1 MIALADCNN
10 FYASCERVFNPK
22 LKDKPVIVLSNND
35 GCIIARSNEA
45 KALGIKMGE
54 PAFKIKNIIEQ
65 NSVYVFSTNFAL
77 YGDMSNRV
85 MSILGNIVPSFEIY
99 SIDEAFMD
107 FSWISN
113 YHKFACQIKE
123 KVSKSTGIPI
133 SIGVAK
139 TKVLAKIANHIAKR
153 YSTNNVF
160 VMTKNKEIFKILKKL
175 PVSKLWGIGNSHTK
189 MLNSHGVKTAYDFIT
204 LDESWVQKKM
214 TIMGLKI
221 LYELKGKSCFTIDLY
236 SQRKKSICTSRTFA
250 TDINDITLLQEA
262 IANHAARCAEK
273 LRKEKS
279 CAKYIGV
286 LLNTNPFGGLEN
298 YYNGYKS
305 IMLETSTND
314 SIEIIRT
321 SNKLLKSI
329 YKEGYSYKRSGV
341 ILGDII
347 PENQIQLN
355 LFNTSKNFSRRKEL
369 FRRVD
374 FINQTMGQN
383 KVKLLAQ
390 GVSKRWKLKQEN
402 LSPCYT
408 TRWNDLLKVYC

>member
-85 MSILGNIVPSFEIY
+85 MSILGGIVPSFEIY
-99 SIDEAFMD
+99 SIDEAFID
-107 FSWISN
+107 FSWVSN

-160 VMTKNKEIFKILKKL
+160 VMTKNKEI
-175 PVSKLWGIGNSHTK
+175 TK

-221 LYELKGKSCFTIDLY
+221 LYELKGKSCFSIDLY
-236 SQRKKSICTSRTFA
+236 PQRKKSICTSRTFA
-250 TDINDITLLQEA
+250 TEINDITLLQEA

-286 LLNTNPFGGLEN
+286 LLNTNPFGRLEN
-298 YYNGYKS
+298 YYNGYKA
-305 IMLETSTND
+305 IMLESSTND

-321 SNKLLKSI
+321 SIKLLKSI
-329 YKEGYSYKRSGV
+329 YKKGYSYKRSGV
-341 ILGDII
+341 IMEDII
-347 PENQIQLN
+347 PETHIQLK
-355 LFNTSKNFSRRKEL
+355 LFNTSKNYSRRKEL